1 MKTKKNIGVL
11 DNFIHPQ
18 KSKTST
24 LHALKSFSSAM
35 RLMLILS
42 CSIGFVAQP
51 VAAEST
57 EMLDIQHV
65 MKPQRGKNTS
75 AMPDQGAKKSATAKG
90 DTKATHQANQT
101 TPKKADMA
109 AKKAPVEVQKSNMD
123 ANTATNNAMGKEYSK
138 KCSDANKTTSD
149 TKTKT
154 SDNAMSNAGQNAQ
167 QMPDNKNKLAE
178 SSRSNVAQKT
188 QQTPNN
194 QNKMSEGSMGN
205 GNQNEKKIS
214 SGIATIAQ
222 NATGDNSKSEAVP
235 RPESGKFP
243 EFSQADINADH
254 YVTKE
259 ELKNFPYLLE
269 TFDHVDAG
277 RDGKLEQHEYENL
290 ELQTIKTR

>member
-1 MKTKKNIGVL
+1 MKTQKNIRVL
-11 DNFIHPQ
+11 DNAIHPQ
-18 KSKTST
+18 KSKTSR
-24 LHALKSFSSAM
+24 LHALKSFSSAT

-65 MKPQRGKNTS
+65 MKPQRGENTS
-75 AMPDQGAKKSATAKG
+75 AMSNQGAKKSATAKG
-90 DTKATHQANQT
+90 DAKAIHQANQT

-109 AKKAPVEVQKSNMD
+109 AKKAPAEIQKPNMD
-123 ANTATNNAMGKEYSK
+123 ANKATNKAMGKEYSK

-154 SDNAMSNAGQNAQ
+154 SDNVMSNAGQNAQ
-167 QMPDNKNKLAE
+167 QMPDKNKVAE
-178 SSRSNVAQKT
+178 SSMSNVAQKT
-188 QQTPNN
+188 QQIPNSP
-194 QNKMSEGSMGN
+194 NKMSEGSMGN
-205 GNQNEKKIS
+205 GGQNEKKIS

-222 NATGDNSKSEAVP
+222 NATGDNSKSEPVS
-235 RPESGKFP
+235 RPDSGKFP